1 MIVGLWL
8 DLVFGVYAPACT
20 RIRCQCHS
28 AHLSNIKCY
37 QSDAA
42 SRRVSHHISNGCVTA
57 ITSSVYNRRLFPRL
71 NDSASVCDIR
81 ITCRDRTCQY
91 KARITHRKQQQQT
104 NSEKSNDNEE
114 EHFAETNICCD
125 GAHPPSSS
133 IYQPSATKLFQSLLR
148 GCGTFCQKTSRKS
161 CNWLFLGN
169 V

>member
-104 NSEKSNDNEE
+104 NSEKSNILQRLISVVMELIPP
-114 EHFAETNICCD
+114 H
-125 GAHPPSSS
+125 HPS
-133 IYQPSATKLFQSLLR
+133 INHLQPSFSSHCFEAVEHSAKKRHVRAATDCF
-148 GCGTFCQKTSRKS
+148 
-161 CNWLFLGN
+161 
-169 V
+169 